1 MTNLVYIFG
10 KTVQLGNE
18 DQPTKENESHNC
30 KFCGSPKN
38 SPEDVIKHCFA
49 EHNYCLECEKK
60 FQSLSDAVDHMNS
73 IHVTRLKC
81 YLCNFSTLDHTQLKA
96 HEESHGTSQVKT
108 YSRKN
113 NGVHK
118 STQQETNILKDVKY
132 GYLINY

>member
-1 MTNLVYIFG
+1 MHIHRTKAHDMSKKSKTEHDIQQ
-10 KTVQLGNE
+10 TVQLGNE

-60 FQSLSDAVDHMNS
+60 FQSLSDAIHHMNS

-81 YLCNFSTLDHTQLKA
+81 YLCNFSTLDHTLLKA

-108 YSRKN
+108 YSE
-113 NGVHK
+113 VPH
-118 STQQETNILKDVKY
+118 TQ
-132 GYLINY
+132 